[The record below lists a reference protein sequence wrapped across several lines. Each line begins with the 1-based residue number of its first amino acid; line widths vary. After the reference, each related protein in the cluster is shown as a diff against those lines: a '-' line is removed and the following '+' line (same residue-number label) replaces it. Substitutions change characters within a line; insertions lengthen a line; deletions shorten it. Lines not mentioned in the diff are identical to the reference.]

1 MIRGMEKKQLRRA
14 LVAQRSDMDAVQREK
29 CGRMACERLLQSAL
43 WERASGVLLT
53 VSTPQELDTMPLLQ
67 AALGQGKPLFLP
79 KCSGEKMSFYQLSE
93 LADLRPGA
101 FGLWEPPE
109 KAPLVP
115 SPDLLLVAPA
125 VACDRQGFRLG
136 MGGGYYDRF
145 LKGFEGTTVCLVFE
159 ELLFECLP
167 KEAHDVPVQVV
178 MTQSRDIDAASLS
191 NATQETVW
199 PHGHTA
205 PLGDALD

>member
-1 MIRGMEKKQLRRA
+1 MIQGMEKKQLRRA
-14 LVAQRSDMDAVQREK
+14 LVAQRSGMDAAQRES
-29 CGRMACERLLQSAL
+29 CSRMACERLLQSAL
-43 WERASGVLLT
+43 WKRASGVLLT

-79 KCSGEKMSFYQLSE
+79 KCSGKKMSFYRLLELS
-93 LADLRPGA
+93 DLRRGA
-101 FGLWEPPE
+101 FGLWEPPDE
-109 KAPLVP
+109 TPLVP
-115 SPDLLLVAPA
+115 APGLLLVAPA

-159 ELLFECLP
+159 ELLFDFLP

-178 MTQSRDIDAASLS
+178 MTQSRAIDAAGLS
-191 NATQETVW
+191 DPVAGNSVAPW
-199 PHGHTA
+199 PHCS
-205 PLGDALD
+205 PR